1 MAIHI
6 RLIKNN
12 VKRFFPKGSDVFKKT
27 GEKIWRN
34 EKKAVPLQ
42 PENSLPLSK

>member
-12 VKRFFPKGSDVFKKT
+12 VKRFFPKGSDVFTKNWGKDLA
-27 GEKIWRN
+27 E
-34 EKKAVPLQ
+34 
-42 PENSLPLSK
+42 